1 MPKHYEVYLLDIL
14 DSSEKIQKYTKKLS
28 FEEFSENSM
37 AVDAVIRNLEI
48 VGEAVKKI
56 PNEIRKE
63 YPEVEWKKISGLR
76 DILIHAYANI
86 DLKIVWDIVQNKIP
100 RLKSSIQKIKS
111 EFE

>member
-1 MPKHYEVYLLDIL
+1 MPKQYEIYFLDVL
-14 DSSEKIQKYTKKLS
+14 DSIEKIQKYTKTIS
-28 FEEFSENSM
+28 FKEFSKNSM

-56 PNEIRKE
+56 PNEIKKQH
-63 YPEVEWKKISGLR
+63 PEVEWKKISGLR